1 MFEILKANRCAGGRG
16 FDTHEKK
23 KVPFVLYSTD
33 VSVGLE
39 KNKNKIKP
47 TMFGEVNF
55 LEEGLIQVRGA

>member
-1 MFEILKANRCAGGRG
+1 VRGGG
-16 FDTHEKK
+16 VLTHMRIK
-23 KVPFVLYSTD
+23 KVPFVLCSTD

-39 KNKNKIKP
+39 KIKYNKIKP